1 MARNKQA
8 YQDALTRFNRVAGQL
23 KRWHDIDPAE
33 YLKGKTTA
41 KGVQK
46 ALEQMRLDAEQE
58 NIQKRVEEYERAFEE
73 AAKEA
78 DLNDKEAQYEQAR
91 EKIKTEWGIDFTETE
106 SDIFW
111 NAFDDPDIL
120 DAFGSKNVLYMGE
133 EVNNDPQITM
143 KQAADIA
150 KRTAAKFIGEENADA
165 TKIRNAYNDKVTEY
179 KQLRKSG
186 YKYTEAMDKL
196 FK

>member
-8 YQDALTRFNRVAGQL
+8 YQEALTHFNRVAGQL
-23 KRWHDIDPAE
+23 KRWHDIDPE
-33 YLKGKTTA
+33 TYLKGKTTA

-46 ALEQMRLDAEQE
+46 ALDQMRLDAEQE
-58 NIQKRVEEYERAFEE
+58 DIQKRIDKYEQAFEE

-78 DLNDKEAQYEQAR
+78 DLQDKEAQYEQAR

-106 SDIFW
+106 YDIFW

-133 EVNNDPQITM
+133 EVNDDTQITM

-150 KRTAAKFIGEENADA
+150 KRTIAKFIGKKNATA
-165 TKIRNAYNDKVTEY
+165 TKLRNAYNKNVTKY